1 MRQADIFVECLVK
14 ADANVR
20 VGNPAHIVNSQD
32 TPQNSA
38 IFSGSPSGIDRE
50 IWNRDA
56 MLPML
61 RRRPSR
67 FIVALLC
74 ALVLSRAPV
83 YAFAE
88 DTISS
93 VVKLEA
99 HVVVAALAADLTA
112 TFVWEPALAFPKPMP
127 RPSDAPET
135 CSIDQSVL
143 RL

>member
-1 MRQADIFVECLVK
+1 
-14 ADANVR
+14 
-20 VGNPAHIVNSQD
+20 
-32 TPQNSA
+32 
-38 IFSGSPSGIDRE
+38 
-50 IWNRDA
+50 
-56 MLPML
+56 ML

-74 ALVLSRAPV
+74 ALVLSRVPV

-93 VVKLEA
+93 VVKLEDHFVIA
-99 HVVVAALAADLTA
+99 TLAADLIA

-135 CSIDQSVL
+135 CAIDQSVL